1 MELPRAQ
8 RVIDDPPADADVV
21 ELDYDARHRRRISM
35 RTESGREFLLDLPKA
50 HALADGDGLAL
61 SDGTAV
67 RVRARPE
74 RVIDIRAGSP
84 GQLLRIAWHLGN
96 RHLPTQIL
104 DESIRIRYDHVILEM
119 LAGLGAET
127 RTTEAPFHPEGG
139 AYAHDSYHPH
149 HDGHDHE

>member
-1 MELPRAQ
+1 M
-8 RVIDDPPADADVV
+8 V

-35 RTESGREFLLDLPKA
+35 RTQSGRKFLLDLPQA
-50 HALADGDGLAL
+50 VALADGDGLAL

-67 RVRARPE
+67 RVRAMPE
-74 RVIDIRAGSP
+74 RIIDVRAKSP
-84 GQLLRIAWHLGN
+84 EQLLRIAWHLGN

-104 DESIRIRYDHVILEM
+104 NDTIRIRYDHVILQM

-139 AYAHDSYHPH
+139 AYAQPRDP